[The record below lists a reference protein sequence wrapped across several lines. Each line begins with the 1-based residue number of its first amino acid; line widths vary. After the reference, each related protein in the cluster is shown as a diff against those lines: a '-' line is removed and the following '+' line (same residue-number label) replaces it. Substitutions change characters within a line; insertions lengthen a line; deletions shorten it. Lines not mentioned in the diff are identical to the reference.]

1 MQVTVEDVSAVKK
14 KIHVEIPQEQV
25 SRELDS
31 AYNDLK
37 KKAKIKGYRPGKV
50 PRPVL
55 ERLFKK
61 DVHADVIQNLVQE
74 SFPKALQET
83 DLAVIDT
90 SDIDTPELDPDSDF
104 KYNATVELK
113 PQLPEVDFKGLEI
126 KKTEYTVDEGEID
139 AQVEM
144 LRKHLAEY
152 PAITGDRPAA
162 EGDYITID
170 YEGYFDGQ
178 PYPPTAFTE
187 DHAIKIGDKAFT
199 EDFDKALAGMKP
211 GESREI
217 TVAFP
222 EDHNDADLAGREIT
236 FKVKL
241 KEIKEE
247 ILPPVDD
254 EFAKKFGKYETVSD
268 LRAEIESNLRQGYD
282 KRTNQEMQEQIFSK
296 LLENEFEVPDVMVRY
311 ELDEIAKDTEH
322 RFAQNGLS
330 MEQLGLTREIMDQQ
344 YRPVAEQQA
353 RRHLLLNKII
363 EQENLEVTDEELD
376 AEYEKLS
383 EMIGQPLDFIKKFYK
398 ENPGKQD
405 GFKIALLEKKA
416 VDLIINHATVETVEP
431 EDKSTEDA
439 SGDASGDAPETNG

>member
-1 MQVTVEDVSAVKK
+1 MQVTVENVSDIKK
-14 KIHVEIPQEQV
+14 KIHIEIPREEV
-25 SRELDS
+25 SKELDS

-50 PRPVL
+50 PRSVL

-61 DVHADVIQNLVQE
+61 DVHSDVVQNLVQN
-74 SFPKALQET
+74 SFPQALQET
-83 DLAVIDT
+83 DLMVIDT

-113 PQLPEVDFKGLEI
+113 PQLPEVEFKGLEI
-126 KKTEYTVDEGEID
+126 KKTEYKVSDGEID

-152 PAITGDRPAA
+152 PMITEDRPTA
-162 EGDYITID
+162 EGDFLTID
-170 YEGYFDGQ
+170 YEGYINGE
-178 PYPPTAFTE
+178 PYPPVSLTE
-187 DHAIKIGDKAFT
+187 NHAITIGDKSFT
-199 EDFDKALAGMKP
+199 EAFDKELVGMKP
-211 GESREI
+211 GDTKEI
-217 TVAFP
+217 TVTFP
-222 EDHNDADLAGREIT
+222 EDHSNGDLAGREIT
-236 FKVKL
+236 FKVLL

-254 EFAKKFGKYETVSD
+254 EFAKKFGKFETLAD
-268 LRAEIESNLRQGYD
+268 LRAEIENNLRQGYD
-282 KRTNQEMQEQIFSK
+282 KRTNQEMQEQIFTK
-296 LLENEFEVPDVMVRY
+296 LLETEFEVPDVMVRH

-330 MEQLGLTREIMDQQ
+330 MEQLGLTREILDQQ
-344 YRPVAEQQA
+344 YRSVAEQQA

-405 GFKIALLEKKA
+405 GFKIALLEKNA
-416 VDLIINHATVETVEP
+416 VDLIINHATVETV
-431 EDKSTEDA
+431 
-439 SGDASGDAPETNG
+439 APEEKTGDEKAGDESEAIVEP

>member
-14 KIHVEIPQEQV
+14 KIHVEIPKEEV
-25 SRELDS
+25 SKELDA
-31 AYNDLK
+31 AYKDLK

-61 DVHADVIQNLVQE
+61 DVHSDVIQNLVQE

-113 PQLPEVDFKGLEI
+113 PELPEVNFKGLEI
-126 KKTEYTVDEGEID
+126 KKTEYPVSDGEID

-152 PAITGDRPAA
+152 HTITEDRPAA

-170 YEGYFDGQ
+170 YEGSVDGQ

-211 GESREI
+211 GESREF

-254 EFAKKFGKYETVSD
+254 EFAKKFGKYETVAD

-296 LLENEFEVPDVMVRY
+296 LLENEFEVPDVMVRH

-363 EQENLEVTDEELD
+363 EQENMDVTEEELD

-431 EDKSTEDA
+431 EDKSAE
-439 SGDASGDAPETNG
+439 DASGDAPETNG

>member
-14 KIHVEIPQEQV
+14 KIHVEIPKEEV
-25 SRELDS
+25 SKELDA
-31 AYNDLK
+31 AYKDLK

-61 DVHADVIQNLVQE
+61 DVHSDVIQNLVQE

-113 PQLPEVDFKGLEI
+113 PELPEVNFKGLEI
-126 KKTEYTVDEGEID
+126 KKTEYPVSDGEID

-152 PAITGDRPAA
+152 HTITEDRPAA

-170 YEGYFDGQ
+170 YEGSVDGQ

-211 GESREI
+211 GK
-217 TVAFP
+217 
-222 EDHNDADLAGREIT
+222 AGS
-236 FKVKL
+236 
-241 KEIKEE
+241 
-247 ILPPVDD
+247 LP
-254 EFAKKFGKYETVSD
+254 
-268 LRAEIESNLRQGYD
+268 
-282 KRTNQEMQEQIFSK
+282 
-296 LLENEFEVPDVMVRY
+296 
-311 ELDEIAKDTEH
+311 
-322 RFAQNGLS
+322 
-330 MEQLGLTREIMDQQ
+330 
-344 YRPVAEQQA
+344 
-353 RRHLLLNKII
+353 
-363 EQENLEVTDEELD
+363 
-376 AEYEKLS
+376 
-383 EMIGQPLDFIKKFYK
+383 
-398 ENPGKQD
+398 
-405 GFKIALLEKKA
+405 
-416 VDLIINHATVETVEP
+416 
-431 EDKSTEDA
+431 
-439 SGDASGDAPETNG
+439 

>member
-14 KIHVEIPQEQV
+14 RIHVEIPREEV
-25 SRELDS
+25 SKELDS
-31 AYNDLK
+31 AYKDLK

-61 DVHADVIQNLVQE
+61 DVHSDVIQNLVQE

-83 DLAVIDT
+83 DLQVIDT

-113 PQLPEVDFKGLEI
+113 PQLPDVDFKGLEI
-126 KKTEYTVDEGEID
+126 KKTEYTVSEGEID

-152 PAITGDRPAA
+152 HTIAEDRPAA
-162 EGDYITID
+162 DGDYITID
-170 YEGYFDGQ
+170 YEGYVDGQ

-187 DHAIKIGDKAFT
+187 NHAIKIGEKAFT
-199 EDFDKALAGMKP
+199 EDFDKALAGMKA

-217 TVAFP
+217 TVTFP
-222 EDHNDADLAGREIT
+222 EDYNDADLAGREIT
-236 FKVKL
+236 FTVKL

-254 EFAKKFGKYETVSD
+254 EFAKKFGKFETLSD
-268 LRAEIESNLRQGYD
+268 LRAEIESNLRQGYE
-282 KRTNQEMQEQIFSK
+282 KRTNQEMQEQIFNK
-296 LLENEFEVPDVMVRY
+296 LLENEFEVPDVMVRH
-311 ELDEIAKDTEH
+311 ELDEIAKDTEQ

-330 MEQLGLTREIMDQQ
+330 MEQVGLTREIMDQQ

-363 EQENLEVTDEELD
+363 EQENLEVAEEELD

-416 VDLIINHATVETVEP
+416 VDLIINHATVETVQP
-431 EDKSTEDA
+431 EEKATEE
-439 SGDASGDAPETNG
+439 ASGDAPETSG